1 MIIKATAPGRCGLIG
16 TPSDMY
22 GGSVISCSIVERATC
37 ELDDS
42 AVRTSIEVSGVRQ
55 ILSTSN
61 DLILKGDRLDVARA
75 VLISLGVD
83 PAKTPPFSLSAV
95 TDIPMQAGLAGST
108 AIIATITGVV
118 ASFLNLSLNRYQT
131 AELVRKIE
139 SDVMQVICGFQDAY
153 MTTFGGINYM
163 DFRGKNSAE
172 VTIESTP
179 YATMESLQGYCGIP
193 PIVLAHTG
201 VHHHSGTVH
210 KSLRERWLE
219 GDTAARNGIEEIKQ
233 LAYFGKKAVLS
244 ADWSALADLM
254 NQNHAIVRD
263 LGGIA
268 TLFPIAQRLTVGGS
282 AEKLISSS
290 DSSMAVTKIGAGGGI
305 DQDSAT
311 KGPLVLAAV
320 DTIGSGGKQGRIVV
334 VGSAIWMSNQGIGI
348 SQVGNRDLFLNM
360 INWLT
365 ADEDLISI
373 RPKEPE
379 DRRIAVTGPQ
389 LRMIFAV
396 VLILFPLLAIGS
408 GIAMWVKRR

>member
-263 LGGIA
+263 LGGSGEDNENLIA
-268 TLFPIAQRLTVGGS
+268 AALDGG
-282 AEKLISSS
+282 ALGAKL
-290 DSSMAVTKIGAGGGI
+290 AGAGGGGTI
-305 DQDSAT
+305 LALTLTPEVTVKKLTSA
-311 KGPLVLAAV
+311 GADAILYPAP
-320 DTIGSGGKQGRIVV
+320 
-334 VGSAIWMSNQGIGI
+334 SAGLS
-348 SQVGNRDLFLNM
+348 VNRLP
-360 INWLT
+360 T
-365 ADEDLISI
+365 
-373 RPKEPE
+373 
-379 DRRIAVTGPQ
+379 
-389 LRMIFAV
+389 
-396 VLILFPLLAIGS
+396 
-408 GIAMWVKRR
+408 